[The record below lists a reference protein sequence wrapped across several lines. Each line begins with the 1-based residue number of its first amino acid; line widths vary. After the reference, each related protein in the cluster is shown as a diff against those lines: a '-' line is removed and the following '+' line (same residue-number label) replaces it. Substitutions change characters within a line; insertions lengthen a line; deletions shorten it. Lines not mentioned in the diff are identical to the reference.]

1 MNDLKAAIPID
12 VKQLPTPAKFTVISD
27 ELARLLGAV
36 QAVCPRDAKVTFDY
50 NGTLHLHIDVR
61 NLEDVARLEVL
72 LPTVCGNIFA
82 NFQRGSVDNHPFF
95 HRLMAS
101 VDR

>member
-1 MNDLKAAIPID
+1 MIDSKADPSID
-12 VKQLPTPAKFTVISD
+12 VEQLPTPVKSNIISD

-36 QAVCPRDAKVTFDY
+36 QAVCPRDAKITFDY
-50 NGTLHLHIDVR
+50 GGTLHLHIDVR

-72 LPTVCGNIFA
+72 LPTLCGNIFA
-82 NFQRGSVDNHPFF
+82 NFQRGPVDNHPFF
-95 HRLMAS
+95 HRLTAS